1 MLTTGEGTEDE
12 VDHLVEVCY
21 YHYDG
26 EDLPKLPGIIDPN
39 DTPNVGPIP
48 EFYFVSMHLDRIR
61 WMRLDMLDTDYS
73 Q

>member
-1 MLTTGEGTEDE
+1 MVATGEGTEGK

-26 EDLPKLPGIIDPN
+26 EDLPKLPGIIDLN
-39 DTPNVGPIP
+39 DTANVGPIP
-48 EFYFVSMHLDRIR
+48 ESYFVSMHLDRVQ
-61 WMRLDMLDTDYS
+61 WMRLDMLDTGCS

>member
-1 MLTTGEGTEDE
+1 MTTGEGTEDE
-12 VDHLVEVCY
+12 MEHLVEVCY

-48 EFYFVSMHLDRIR
+48 EFYLVSMHLDRVR
-61 WMRLDMLDTDYS
+61 
-73 Q
+73 